1 MQLLVVLAALSGVLL
16 SVRAAAV
23 LPVEERSPV
32 HLNRVSRRILLKNL
46 FSFSLKMSLSRL

>member
-1 MQLLVVLAALSGVLL
+1 MQLLVVLAALTGLLL

-32 HLNRVSRRILLKNL
+32 HVNRVSRLI
-46 FSFSLKMSLSRL
+46 

>member
-1 MQLLVVLAALSGVLL
+1 MQLLVVLAALMGVLL

-32 HLNRVSRRILLKNL
+32 HLNRVSRRVLLKAFYYLNL
-46 FSFSLKMSLSRL
+46 V